1 MTPTYSALF
10 RLVSAQQVMKLA
22 TDQRCAYSM
31 TFAADEK
38 TRARIHEMFLKLLRE
53 IEVPIREASS
63 DEVYQMNF
71 DLFAW

>member
-1 MTPTYSALF
+1 
-10 RLVSAQQVMKLA
+10 MKLA

-63 DEVYQMNF
+63 DDSAWRRSRAQIPSQLEKLAARGNPENP
-71 DLFAW
+71 FA